1 MPWDN
6 SDYPDSFKNLEPE
19 IRRKAIVIANALLR
33 EGYEESRAIS
43 ISMTKAREYVHGTD
57 DKRPHY
63 EVKPHNEDWV
73 LMKADGEKPFLRSR
87 RKRIYWTKQSLTLT
101 TKMVFYPS
109 IMRTAHSSKLCISE
123 KRNSGSS
130 GVTLFER
137 RPFLAIQPISS
148 YGC

>member
-19 IRRKAIVIANALLR
+19 VRRKAIEIANALLR

-63 EVKPHNEDWV
+63 EVKPQKEDWV
-73 LMKADGEKPFLRSR
+73 LMKEDGEKAIF
-87 RKRIYWTKQSLTLT
+87 KEQ
-101 TKMVFYPS
+101 TKMDLLDK
-109 IMRTAHSSKLCISE
+109 SKPYVNDKNGVLSVYHE
-123 KRNSGSS
+123 DGSLEQ
-130 GVTLFER
+130 TL
-137 RPFLAIQPISS
+137 
-148 YGC
+148 YK